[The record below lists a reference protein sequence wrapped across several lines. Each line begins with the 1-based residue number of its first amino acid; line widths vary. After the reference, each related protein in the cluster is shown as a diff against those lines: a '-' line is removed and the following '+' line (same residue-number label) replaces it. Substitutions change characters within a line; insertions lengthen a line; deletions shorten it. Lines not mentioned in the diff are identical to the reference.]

1 MRKGFTLIELL
12 VVIAIIGI
20 LSTIAV
26 VVLGAA
32 RESARDKVR
41 VSDLTLLHANL
52 ELYFSRYNEYPHAGE
67 AIAIGQGDYRLI
79 CNDGVDG
86 FALDNSE
93 CVDELQSIIPT
104 APSGSGAYVYESKE
118 PYTTYTLKAE
128 LEGEVEGLSGSIS
141 VGPTGT
147 IQ

>member
-26 VVLGAA
+26 VVLGSA
-32 RESARDKVR
+32 RETARDKVR
-41 VSDLTLLHANL
+41 ISDMTLLHANL
-52 ELYFSRYNEYPHAGE
+52 ELYFARYNEYPHADE
-67 AIAIGQGDYRLI
+67 AIAVGTGQYRLM

-86 FALDNSE
+86 FAIDNSE
-93 CVDELQSIIPT
+93 CADDLQSIIPA

-118 PYTTYTLKAE
+118 PYTTYSVKVE
-128 LEGEVEGLSGSIS
+128 LEGEVEGLTGAISI
-141 VGPTGT
+141 GPTGT